1 MHLIIAH
8 HDAAGCSL
16 FFRLEI
22 LDLSFDPLVDHP
34 AVLHAPNHVTVDAF
48 PLYVHLLNL
57 QQCYLLKKINFEL
70 NAQYVGKQNAK
81 SCIDGNNRTIIKVV
95 SRPSEQQLQIIN
107 DWQTFYKM
115 CQRREWRGVEEPKKK
130 KITQV

>member
-8 HDAAGCSL
+8 HDAAGYSL

-57 QQCYLLKKINFEL
+57 QQSYLLK
-70 NAQYVGKQNAK
+70 
-81 SCIDGNNRTIIKVV
+81 RTIIKVV

-115 CQRREWRGVEEPKKK
+115 CQRE
-130 KITQV
+130 I